1 MKQLFKPLPHLSP
14 VRALL
19 VRFLMLPNFLLTRA
33 EGLERLPS
41 TKGPFIFA
49 FNHNNSAEALM
60 VPIFFIYHLGGHTIS
75 FVIDWMYGRV
85 PVLGNMMEMIEP
97 VYVYTKRSPLRW
109 IESSR
114 PVRTA
119 ENTAQRCCRKIAAGR
134 SLGIFPEGKRN
145 PNPGTLGRARS
156 GIGHIALESGVPVI
170 PVGIDFPLRREKG
183 RIPVLGR
190 TIIRI
195 GSPMDFTGSSEEY
208 RSLSAKGGEET
219 LQRNRLAMDVT
230 HAVMRRLSDL
240 SGKEYHS
247 SSAIA
252 ATTLHQPQ
260 TGERLC
266 QV

>member
-14 VRALL
+14 MRALL
-19 VRFLMLPNFLLTRA
+19 VKLLMLPNFLLMPA
-33 EGLERLPS
+33 EGMEHLPS
-41 TKGPFIFA
+41 TRGPFIFA

-85 PVLGNMMEMIEP
+85 PVLGRMMDMIEP

-134 SLGIFPEGKRN
+134 SIGIFPEGTRN
-145 PNPGTLGRARS
+145 PDPETLGRARS
-156 GIGHIALESGVPVI
+156 GIGHIALESGVKVI

-183 RIPVLGR
+183 RIPVFGR
-190 TIIRI
+190 TILRV
-195 GSPMDFTGSSEEY
+195 GSPMDFTNCSEEY
-208 RSLSAKGGEET
+208 RSLSGKGSEKAQ
-219 LQRNRLAMDVT
+219 QRNRLAMEVT
-230 HAVMRRLSDL
+230 HSVMRSLSGL
-240 SGKEYHS
+240 SGKECHES
-247 SSAIA
+247 QIFA
-252 ATTLHQPQ
+252 ATTHHQPQ